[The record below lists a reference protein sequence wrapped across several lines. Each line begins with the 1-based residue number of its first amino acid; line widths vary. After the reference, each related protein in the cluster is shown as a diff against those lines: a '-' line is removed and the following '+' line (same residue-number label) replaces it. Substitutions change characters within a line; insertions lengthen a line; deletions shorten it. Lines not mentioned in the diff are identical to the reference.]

1 MIDPKKEPPSPY
13 LDEEEINK
21 TAKENGVDAIH
32 PVYGFL
38 AENVH
43 FAKRCREEGIIFV
56 GPTPET
62 MKDLGDKVRAKEI
75 AEQVKVSTIRDSEI
89 DLSSKEILH
98 SEAEKIGYPI
108 MVKAVAGGG
117 GGGMR
122 IVRSA
127 DDLNS
132 AYEEESREAKT
143 AFGDDTIFLEKLIE
157 DTKHIEAPVVSDQ

>member
-1 MIDPKKEPPSPY
+1 MH
-13 LDEEEINK
+13 
-21 TAKENGVDAIH
+21 TR
-32 PVYGFL
+32 YGFI

-43 FAKRCREEGIIFV
+43 FTKRCREEGIIFV

-75 AEQVKVSTIRDSEI
+75 AEQVKVPTIRDSEI

-117 GGGMR
+117 GR
-122 IVRSA
+122 RSEERRVGKEG
-127 DDLNS
+127 S
-132 AYEEESREAKT
+132 ARRGQER
-143 AFGDDTIFLEKLIE
+143 
-157 DTKHIEAPVVSDQ
+157 